1 MKLRTQLSAS
11 ALMSALFCASAASA
25 DVTAEQVWQ
34 DWKDYYAQMG
44 QTVSVGS
51 EGMEGDTLVVRD
63 VKFASET
70 ADAKTEGTISEVRL
84 QEMGDGTVEIT
95 LPPEI
100 PVVVHAT
107 PADGKASDVTMKLT
121 NSDLKIV
128 ASGTPE
134 STDYDYTAPEL
145 GMTMDEAKVEGS
157 EAPVKMQFTAKGNKG
172 KYHSE
177 KGVTRMLSSDLASE
191 AVSFAITGADPESG
205 GTFNMTGLINAVVG
219 TGAMTLPAE
228 AKMDDMNAAMQAGMS
243 IVGDFSYADGTYKI
257 DGTGPDGD
265 FTAESS
271 GGAGKLNIA
280 MSRDGLSY
288 GGEAA
293 DSKVTITSPS
303 VPFPIEAAVAQT
315 VFNLVMPVSKSDTAQ
330 PAKLVMKIVDFKIS
344 DGLWNMFDPGSQLP
358 RDPATLVVDLSGA
371 IRPLIDLFDPKAAEA
386 LTGDVADPAAA
397 PATPFEVSEAK
408 INQLQLKA
416 VGAEL
421 TGTGTVTFD
430 NSAMPPK
437 PLGAVDLNLT
447 GANALMDKLVA
458 MGLVPADQVM
468 GFRMM
473 LGMFAVPT
481 GEDALASKIEFKE
494 DGGIYANG
502 QRIQ

>member
-1 MKLRTQLSAS
+1 MKLRSQLSAS
-11 ALMSALFCASAASA
+11 ALLAALFCASAASA

-44 QTVSVGS
+44 QTVTVGA
-51 EGMEGDTLVVRD
+51 EGMEGDTLVARD
-63 VKFASET
+63 VKFTSET

-100 PVVVHAT
+100 PVVVYTT
-107 PADGKASDVTMKLT
+107 PAEGKASEVTMKLT

-134 STDYDYTAPEL
+134 SMDYDLAAAEL
-145 GMTMDEAKVEGS
+145 GMTMDEAKVDGS

-177 KGVTRMLSSDLASE
+177 KGVKRMLSSDLASE
-191 AVSFAITGADPESG
+191 VVSFAITGADPKSG

-219 TGAMTLPAE
+219 TAAVTLPAE

-243 IVGDFSYADGTYKI
+243 MVGDFSYADGTYKI

-280 MSRDGLSY
+280 MSKDGLSY

-315 VFNLVMPVSKSDTAQ
+315 VFNLAMPVSKSDAAQ
-330 PAKLVMKIVDFKIS
+330 PAELVMKIVDLKIS
-344 DGLWNMFDPGSQLP
+344 DGLWNMVDPESQLP

-371 IRPLIDLFDPKAAEA
+371 IRPLIDLFDPKQAESLA
-386 LTGDVADPAAA
+386 GGSADPAA
-397 PATPFEVSEAK
+397 PPTPFEVSEAK
-408 INQLQLKA
+408 INQLHLKA
-416 VGAEL
+416 VGTEL
-421 TGTGTVTFD
+421 TGTGAVTFD

-437 PLGAVDLNLT
+437 PLGAIDLNLT

-473 LGMFAVPT
+473 LGMFAVPA
-481 GEDALASKIEFKE
+481 GDDAVTSKIEFKE